1 MCKSISV
8 KSAVQ
13 KSAVGGAK
21 NGGRGLEKK
30 PYPLEMSNFKSFFL
44 FFSDLIFLSADLK
57 HIQGHTN
64 NKKE

>member
-21 NGGRGLEKK
+21 KGSRGLEKNPTRK
-30 PYPLEMSNFKSFFL
+30 NQTFEN
-44 FFSDLIFLSADLK
+44 LS
-57 HIQGHTN
+57 G
-64 NKKE
+64 